1 MPYTNNTNLY
11 RFISNTDF
19 EKLIYE
25 KKDTFRQPMSWKD
38 INEGKLLKQI
48 SSENIKKELINYIMS
63 IHYEEWN
70 CGKKILI
77 EPKQLTQSAFNY
89 CKIIFAINYFYAKC
103 WTLNEETP
111 SLWNEYSYQN
121 ESVRIL
127 SNENNIRKELKYYNS
142 INVKPINYN
151 DKKVELLKFD
161 DIFEAKSSIEPFFFK
176 FKKFDF
182 ENEVRFML
190 TTDELSK
197 KLETIKKFM
206 GLSFEQFSFLKGN
219 IPIDKHIYIDY
230 IYEIVEEYF
239 ESADLKTEYNPN
251 NNINKK
257 LDIKI
262 ENPSKYIKSVL
273 VHPKADYSYV
283 KKIEKIC
290 LDNNIKFEGQS
301 NLKI

>member
-1 MPYTNNTNLY
+1 MLYTHNSNLY
-11 RFISNTDF
+11 RFISDTDF
-19 EKLIYE
+19 EKLVYE
-25 KKDTFRQPMSWKD
+25 KKDTFRQPMFWKD
-38 INEGKLLKQI
+38 INEGKLLKKI

-63 IHYEEWN
+63 LHYEKWDCE
-70 CGKKILI
+70 KKILI
-77 EPKQLTQSAFNY
+77 GPEQLTQSAFNY

-103 WTLNEETP
+103 WTLNKETP
-111 SLWNEYSYQN
+111 RLWNEYSYQN
-121 ESVRIL
+121 KSVRIL

-176 FKKFDF
+176 LKKFDF

-190 TTDELSK
+190 TTDELSE
-197 KLETIKKFM
+197 KLKTIRLFIY
-206 GLSFEQFSFLKGN
+206 LSSKEFSFLKGD
-219 IPIDKHIYIDY
+219 IPIDKHVYIDY
-230 IYEIVEEYF
+230 IYKIVEEHF
-239 ESADLKTEYNPN
+239 ESGDLKTEYNPN
-251 NNINKK
+251 NNINTK

-273 VHPKADYSYV
+273 VHPKANYSYV